1 MLSHNLKSLIFKGIY
16 IPEPSSLNKLVL
28 YGNPVFHKKNFWIT
42 SKLKLF
48 VMICFIC
55 INITHVFA
63 TVSLG
68 NSDILINS
76 DKLIVNKE
84 NSSAIFKGSV
94 IVTFEDIKIKTT
106 IITIYYKQTDKK
118 RSTIDKIIFPE
129 KITAIKNCGEGVLI
143 ANEGEYLVGENK
155 LILRGNVQIKDKDS
169 ILKTDQMI
177 YLTNLKSVTEEKN
190 NAK

>member
-1 MLSHNLKSLIFKGIY
+1 
-16 IPEPSSLNKLVL
+16 
-28 YGNPVFHKKNFWIT
+28 
-42 SKLKLF
+42 
-48 VMICFIC
+48 MICFIC